1 MLVIRRKYVSY
12 WEENMKNTVFL
23 NSDRVDF
30 DGKLDFSPLE
40 KVTTLTK
47 YNKSSAKDILERV
60 QNQNI
65 IITKEMPLGRD
76 LINKFP
82 DSVELI
88 CEAGTGYNNID
99 IVAAKEKNIVVCNLP
114 GYSTEGV
121 AQLVIGFILDLS
133 SSISIQQ
140 NMIRQGNFN
149 NFTKYLGVP
158 HSEVHGKTLGVIGSG
173 SIGKQVIKVA
183 RALDMNIL
191 VYSRTLKQ
199 WNDDKIQNVSLET
212 LLKESDFITIHCPL
226 TKQTKHMI
234 SKENLKIMKP
244 SAFIINTARGAIINE
259 VDLIEALKKTLIA
272 GAALDVQD
280 VEPLSKESPLF
291 LMDNVIITPH
301 IGWKCLESR
310 QRLINFLASNIKTFI
325 EGNPINI
332 V

>member
-1 MLVIRRKYVSY
+1 
-12 WEENMKNTVFL
+12 MKDTVFL
-23 NSDRVDF
+23 NSNRVDF

-40 KVTTLTK
+40 NITSLTK
-47 YNKSSAKDILERV
+47 YNHSSDNEILQRI

-65 IITKEMPLGRD
+65 IITKEIPLGSD

-99 IVAAKEKNIVVCNLP
+99 IEAAKGKNILVCNLP

-158 HSEVHGKTLGVIGSG
+158 HSEVQGKTLGVIGSG

-191 VYSRTLKQ
+191 VCSRTLKQ
-199 WNDDKIQNVSLET
+199 WDDDKIQNASLET
-212 LLKESDFITIHCPL
+212 LLKESDFVTIHCPL
-226 TKQTKHMI
+226 TEQTKHI
-234 SKENLKIMKP
+234 INKDNLKIMKP

-259 VDLIEALKKTLIA
+259 IDLIEALKKGLIA
-272 GAALDVQD
+272 GAALDVQE
-280 VEPLSKESPLF
+280 VEPLSKESALF

-301 IGWKCLESR
+301 IGWKCKESR
-310 QRLINFLASNIKTFI
+310 QRLIDYLASNIKAFI

-332 V
+332 VSNRF

>member
-1 MLVIRRKYVSY
+1 
-12 WEENMKNTVFL
+12 MKNTVFL
-23 NSDRVDF
+23 NSNRVDF

-40 KVTTLTK
+40 NITSLTK
-47 YNKSSAKDILERV
+47 YNHSSDNEILQRI

-65 IITKEMPLGRD
+65 IITKEMPLGSD

-99 IVAAKEKNIVVCNLP
+99 IEAAKGKNISVCNLP

-121 AQLVIGFILDLS
+121 TQLVIGFILDLS

-149 NFTKYLGVP
+149 NFTKHLGVP
-158 HSEVHGKTLGVIGSG
+158 HSEVKGKTLGVIGSG

-199 WNDDKIQNVSLET
+199 WDDDKIQNASLET
-212 LLKESDFITIHCPL
+212 LLKESDFVTIHCPL
-226 TKQTKHMI
+226 TEQTKHI
-234 SKENLKIMKP
+234 INKDNLKIMKS
-244 SAFIINTARGAIINE
+244 SAFIINTGRGAIINE
-259 VDLIEALKKTLIA
+259 IDLIEALKKGLIA
-272 GAALDVQD
+272 GAALDVQE
-280 VEPLSKESPLF
+280 VEPLSKESALF
-291 LMDNVIITPH
+291 SMNNVILTPH
-301 IGWKCLESR
+301 IGWKCKESR
-310 QRLINFLASNIKTFI
+310 QRLINYLASNIKVFI
-325 EGNPINI
+325 DGKPINI
-332 V
+332 VSN

>member
-1 MLVIRRKYVSY
+1 
-12 WEENMKNTVFL
+12 MKNTVFL
-23 NSDRVDF
+23 NSARVDF
-30 DGKLDFSPLE
+30 DGKLNFSPLE
-40 KVTTLTK
+40 KYTTLTR
-47 YNKSSAKDILERV
+47 YNQSANDEILQRV

-65 IITKEMPLGRD
+65 IITKEMLLGGD

-99 IVAAKEKNIVVCNLP
+99 IAAAKEKNISVCNLP

-133 SSISIQQ
+133 SSVSIQQ

-149 NFTKYLGVP
+149 NFTKLVVP
-158 HSEVHGKTLGVIGSG
+158 HYEVQEKTLGVIGSG

-191 VYSRTLKQ
+191 VYSRTPKQ
-199 WNDDKIQNVSLET
+199 WNDDKIQNVDLDI
-212 LLKESDFITIHCPL
+212 LLKESDFVTIHCPL
-226 TKQTKHMI
+226 KEQTKHMI
-234 SKENLKIMKP
+234 NKENLKTMKT

-259 VDLIEALKKTLIA
+259 VDLIEALKKGTIA

-280 VEPLSKESPLF
+280 IEPLSAESPLL
-291 LMDNVIITPH
+291 LMDNVILTPH
-301 IGWKCLESR
+301 IGWKCYESR
-310 QRLINFLASNIKTFI
+310 QRLIDYLSSNIKAFI
-325 EGNPINI
+325 HGNPINI
-332 V
+332 VSL

>member
-1 MLVIRRKYVSY
+1 
-12 WEENMKNTVFL
+12 MKNTVFL
-23 NSDRVDF
+23 NSSRVDF
-30 DGKLDFSPLE
+30 DSKLDFSPLE

-47 YNKSSAKDILERV
+47 YNESNSDEILERV

-65 IITKEMPLGRD
+65 IITKEIPLGSD
-76 LINKFP
+76 LISKFP
-82 DSVELI
+82 NSVELI

-99 IVAAKEKNIVVCNLP
+99 IAAAKEKNIAVCNLP

-140 NMIRQGNFN
+140 NMIKQGNFN
-149 NFTKYLGVP
+149 NFTKHLGVP
-158 HSEVHGKTLGVIGSG
+158 HLEVQGKILGVIGSG

-191 VYSRTLKQ
+191 VYSRTPKQ
-199 WNDDKIQNVSLET
+199 WNDDKIQNVSFEI
-212 LLKESDFITIHCPL
+212 LLKESDFVTIHCPL
-226 TKQTKHMI
+226 TDQTKHI
-234 SKENLKIMKP
+234 INKGNLKIMKP

-259 VDLIEALKKTLIA
+259 VDLIEALKKGLIA

-280 VEPLSKESPLF
+280 VEPLSKESELF
-291 LMDNVIITPH
+291 LMDNVILTPH

-310 QRLINFLASNIKTFI
+310 QRLINYLAINIKAVI
-325 EGNPINI
+325 DGSPMNI
-332 V
+332 VSP

>member
-1 MLVIRRKYVSY
+1 
-12 WEENMKNTVFL
+12 MKNTVFL
-23 NSDRVDF
+23 NSARVDF

-40 KVTTLTK
+40 KVTTLSK
-47 YNKSSAKDILERV
+47 YKESNPEKILERV

-65 IITKEMPLGRD
+65 IITKEMPLGSD

-99 IVAAKEKNIVVCNLP
+99 IVAAKENNIVVCNLP
-114 GYSTEGV
+114 GYSTQGV

-140 NMIRQGNFN
+140 NMIRQGDFN

-173 SIGKQVIKVA
+173 SIGKQVIKIA

-191 VYSRTLKQ
+191 VNSRTPKQ
-199 WNDDKIQNVSLET
+199 WNDDKIQNASLET

-226 TKQTKHMI
+226 TQQTKYMI
-234 SKENLKIMKP
+234 NRDNLKIMKP

-259 VDLIEALKKTLIA
+259 IDLIEVLQKGLIA
-272 GAALDVQD
+272 GAALDVQE
-280 VEPLSKESPLF
+280 VEPLSKKSPLF

-301 IGWKCLESR
+301 IGWKCQESR
-310 QRLINFLASNIKTFI
+310 QRLIDYLASDIKAFNQ
-325 EGNPINI
+325 GKPINI
-332 V
+332 VSH